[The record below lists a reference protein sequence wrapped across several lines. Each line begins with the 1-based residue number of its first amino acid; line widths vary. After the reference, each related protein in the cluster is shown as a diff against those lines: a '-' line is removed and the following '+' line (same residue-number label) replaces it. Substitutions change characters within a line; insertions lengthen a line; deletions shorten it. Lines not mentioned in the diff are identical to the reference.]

1 MFAAPG
7 DDRVSVVALTEAW
20 DDDGVLRFQ
29 AMLPPDTLKSGEN
42 EFGLYAVHRVGED
55 YSYSLIRQP

>member
-1 MFAAPG
+1 
-7 DDRVSVVALTEAW
+7 
-20 DDDGVLRFQ
+20 
-29 AMLPPDTLKSGEN
+29 MLPLDTLKSGEN